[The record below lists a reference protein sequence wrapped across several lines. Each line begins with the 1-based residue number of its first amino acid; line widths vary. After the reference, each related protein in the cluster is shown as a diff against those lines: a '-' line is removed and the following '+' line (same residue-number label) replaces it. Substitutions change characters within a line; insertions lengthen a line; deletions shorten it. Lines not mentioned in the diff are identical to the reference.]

1 MDSITEIQSTALMK
15 NIARAPAAVFT
26 LVAIAA
32 GMIALHNQR
41 GHASPAE
48 QTTKHLKN
56 PQTGGLKLASVSALS
71 FGPGG
76 LLLVAEPATGSVVGI
91 ETGDAGPMRKPKAKL
106 EKAGD
111 MIAAGLGTT
120 ADNITVKDM
129 AVNPESGRVYLAVS
143 RKPDN
148 AAAIITI
155 DSEGRAA
162 ALDTGA
168 MTWSR
173 VTLPGGTS
181 TKVTNV
187 TDVGFAGDRVIAA
200 GSCNEEFASK
210 IFSIPLPMENG
221 ATARVFSAE
230 TYHVSHKKWETRAPI
245 SSFVCDSEAGQTEV
259 VGAFACTPIAKFP
272 VGDLKDGAQVKGVSM
287 VELGSGNRP
296 IDMFTYTKGGKHWL
310 VTQTQRFHQPPFGP
324 SNLWG
329 ARVDM
334 ALLNPSS
341 PEKTNENAVRRDVK
355 QAKDPQGIE
364 VVDSLFGAVQA
375 DKLSD
380 DEAVVL
386 KDDSGSLTMEVVA
399 LP

>member
-1 MDSITEIQSTALMK
+1 MRTRSILRTSAAIASVAAIVAGMGFVSTQRAHG
-15 NIARAPAAVFT
+15 APAA
-26 LVAIAA
+26 
-32 GMIALHNQR
+32 
-41 GHASPAE
+41 ASPG
-48 QTTKHLKN
+48 HLKN
-56 PQTGGLKLASVSALS
+56 PQTGGLKLTSISALS
-71 FGPGG
+71 FGPAG
-76 LLLVAEPATGSVVGI
+76 LLLVAEPASGSVVGV
-91 ETGDAGPMRKPKAKL
+91 ETGDVGPKKKPKSKIENVGA
-106 EKAGD
+106 

-120 ADNITVKDM
+120 AENILVRDM

-155 DSEGRAA
+155 DSEGKPA
-162 ALDTGA
+162 ALDTSRLP
-168 MTWSR
+168 WSR
-173 VTLPGGTS
+173 VALPGGTT

-187 TDVGFAGDRVIAA
+187 TDVACAADRVIAA

-210 IFSIPLPMENG
+210 IFSIPLPMEHG
-221 ATARVFSAE
+221 ATASVFSAE
-230 TYHVSHKKWETRAPI
+230 TYHVSHRKWETRAPI
-245 SSFVCDSEAGQTEV
+245 SSFVCETEGGQTEV
-259 VGAFACTPIAKFP
+259 VGAFACTPIARFP

-296 IDMFTYTKGGKHWL
+296 IDMFTYSKGGKRWL
-310 VTQTQRFHQPPFGP
+310 VTQTQRFHQPLFGP

-341 PEKTNENAVRRDVK
+341 PDKTNEKAVHRDVK

-364 VVDSLFGAVQA
+364 IVDSLFGAVQA
-375 DKLSD
+375 DKLD
-380 DEAVVL
+380 DESAVVI
-386 KDDSGSLTMEVVA
+386 KDEGGKLALEVVA